1 VINDNITRTFFM
13 ALGLMIND
21 IRYDVSK
28 ILEVTTPGK

>member
-1 VINDNITRTFFM
+1 M